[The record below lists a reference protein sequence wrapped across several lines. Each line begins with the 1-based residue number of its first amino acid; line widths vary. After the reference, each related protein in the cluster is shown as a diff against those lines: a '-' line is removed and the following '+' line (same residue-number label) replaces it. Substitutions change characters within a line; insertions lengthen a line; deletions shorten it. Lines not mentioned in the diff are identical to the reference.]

1 MRTCISLASVLH
13 RRLPRFCMWFSLF
26 TFLGPGEETVHGSV
40 HGLGLKA
47 QDVEALATHLERTL
61 VLS

>member
-1 MRTCISLASVLH
+1 
-13 RRLPRFCMWFSLF
+13 MWFSLF

-61 VLS
+61 VLSVNAPPFQPHQEEW